1 VVVLSQLMMGTDLLE
16 KVVEFFFTGKVMVFG
31 SDKQLCKCFEEG

>member
-16 KVVEFFFTGKVMVFG
+16 KVVEFFFYR
-31 SDKQLCKCFEEG
+31 EGNGFWQ